1 MVALQYSIT
10 FWNIQVRKQLVR
22 LFLKIIYAPVPFD
35 LNPNLNW
42 IFDSFKGLDSRLWD
56 PETARR
62 CQLYLIDLSPWMLT
76 VSGYQGL
83 SAILWQPTQPDCY
96 VSKLSVTVIP
106 FVVARELLI
115 CAKCW
120 ILAQGPGST
129 QASCSFFFSPLP
141 VRGGA
146 CGRGESHA
154 GRCCTPRLQGLCSCL
169 SPVSLRWLAII
180 AS

>member
-1 MVALQYSIT
+1 MVAPQYSIT
-10 FWNIQVRKQLVR
+10 FWNIQVRKQSVR

-83 SAILWQPTQPDCY
+83 SVILWQPDCY

-129 QASCSFFFSPLP
+129 QASCSFFLP
-141 VRGGA
+141 SQWGVVLVVGERVMQADVAHRGFRDSALA
-146 CGRGESHA
+146 CHLFLCA
-154 GRCCTPRLQGLCSCL
+154 CC
-169 SPVSLRWLAII
+169 
-180 AS
+180 

>member
-1 MVALQYSIT
+1 M
-10 FWNIQVRKQLVR
+10 RKQLVH
-22 LFLKIIYAPVPFD
+22 LFLEIIYAPVPFD

-83 SAILWQPTQPDCY
+83 SVILWQPTQPDCY

-129 QASCSFFFSPLP
+129 RASCSFFPPLP

-154 GRCCTPRLQGLCSCL
+154 GRCCTPRLQGLL
-169 SPVSLRWLAII
+169 LPVTCFFALA
-180 AS
+180 ASVPWQ